1 MTQWDFDALVVGSG
15 AGGAAAAYR
24 LIQGGLRVAL
34 FEKGARLPRDG
45 STLDVQRVVHDAAFR
60 SREAWEDGGGRTIVP
75 EEYFNVGGKTKWYG
89 AALLRFADAE
99 FEADS
104 AHACRAWPIRPREML
119 KYYEEAERLLGVRVF
134 DCEPEL
140 ARVVKRVA
148 TPGSGW
154 KVDPMPMGLRPE
166 IVDDVRE
173 ASHFDGFAS
182 PRHLKAEAE
191 ANLIDQLESSG
202 NFRLFENAEV
212 SGLLGSPWA
221 ATRVEGV
228 RLADGREFRAPMVFL
243 AAGALHSPRLLQ
255 RYLFD
260 AQLDARL
267 PASRLVGGNLK
278 LHLLTFM
285 VSVSHRPVHD
295 LIRKTSILTHDRHPH
310 SSVQPIGFDGELI
323 GTLVPAAVPRPLRSW
338 LGRRAH
344 CFFLQT
350 EDGSHAANRVRDAG
364 PGRKPVLD
372 FDESR
377 VPASVAE
384 HRSFGR
390 SLQAA
395 LLKAGLLSLT
405 HRIGVT
411 GTAHACGTLVC
422 GTDADDSVVDS
433 RGSVHGMQGLY
444 VVDGS
449 ILPRSS
455 RVNPSLTIYAWALR
469 AAELA
474 LQARE
479 SA

>member
-24 LIQGGLRVAL
+24 LAQGGLRVAL

-45 STLDVQRVVHDAAFR
+45 STLDVKRVVHDAAFR
-60 SREAWEDGGGRTIVP
+60 SREPWEDGVGRTIVP

-89 AALLRFADAE
+89 AALLRFSDAE
-99 FEADS
+99 FSADA
-104 AHACRAWPIRPREML
+104 AHACRAWPLRARELL
-119 KYYEEAERLLGVRVF
+119 KYYEEAEKLLGVRHF
-134 DCEPEL
+134 ECEPDL
-140 ARVVKRVA
+140 ARVVRRIA
-148 TPGSGW
+148 APGSGW
-154 KVDPMPMGLRPE
+154 TVDPMPMGLRPE
-166 IVDDVRE
+166 ITEDPRE
-173 ASHFDGFAS
+173 AAHFDGFAS
-182 PRHLKAEAE
+182 PRNLKAEAE
-191 ANLIDQLESSG
+191 ANLLARLEASA

-212 SGLLGSPWA
+212 AGLLGAPSA

-255 RYLFD
+255 RYLAD

-267 PASRLVGGNLK
+267 PASRLVGRNLK

-285 VSVSHRPVHD
+285 VSVSHRPVLD

-310 SSVQPIGFDGELI
+310 SSAQPIGFDGELI
-323 GTLVPAAVPRPLRSW
+323 GTLVPAVVPRALRSA

-350 EDGSHAANRVRDAG
+350 EDGSHPANRVRESG
-364 PGRKPVLD
+364 QGRKPVLD
-372 FDESR
+372 FDERR
-377 VPASVAE
+377 VPASLAE
-384 HRSFGR
+384 HRSFASR
-390 SLQAA
+390 LQAS
-395 LLKAGLLSLT
+395 LLKAGFVSLT
-405 HRIGVT
+405 HRIGIT

-422 GTDADDSVVDS
+422 GTDAGDSVVDS
-433 RGSVHGMQGLY
+433 RGRVHGMQGLY
-444 VVDGS
+444 AVDGS

-479 SA
+479 AP